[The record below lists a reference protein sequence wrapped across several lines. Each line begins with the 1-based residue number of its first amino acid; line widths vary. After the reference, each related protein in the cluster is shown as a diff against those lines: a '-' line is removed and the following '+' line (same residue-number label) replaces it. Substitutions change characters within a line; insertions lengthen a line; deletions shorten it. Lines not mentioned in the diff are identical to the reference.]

1 MSGFTFPTERERAP
15 VSVLPMLGATL
26 PLIAER
32 FSEAGGVGLLLIDGR
47 ALRALE
53 TSHGAGAQ
61 ERVFERL
68 ASVTRDACADALR
81 PRDILLCGDPGRNE
95 IVVLIFRSRDAG
107 DFLRS
112 QMAPLA
118 RRVASQIRRHAN
130 QIFYPY
136 LRERAEMPTGLS
148 VALRNPRFNEVTQ
161 IRKALEEARADA
173 ELNVL
178 RATRARKRA
187 LVNLILNGRVRTV
200 YEPIV
205 VAESLTAF
213 GYEALAR
220 GPVGTPLASPLAMF
234 ELAEKTDLVFDLD
247 CLCRQRALE
256 GALDFPAGTKLFVN
270 IRPSAFHDPSFQPSA
285 LCLTLERSGLEPRDV
300 VFEISEQESI
310 ENFASFRQARDD
322 YGKLGFQFALDDTG
336 SGYAS
341 FQSVLELA
349 PEFVKVDRA
358 FVAGI
363 DGDPARRAI
372 LSGFQMIADQI
383 GAKIIGEG
391 LDTLE
396 ELHTLRDLGIPFGQG
411 WLFGKPM
418 PLRAGEPSPSEAG

>member
-15 VSVLPMLGATL
+15 VSVLPTLGATL
-26 PLIAER
+26 PTIAER
-32 FSEAGGVGLLLIDGR
+32 FSAAGGVGLLLIDGR
-47 ALRALE
+47 DLRALE
-53 TSHGAGAQ
+53 TTHGAGAQ

-68 ASVTRDACADALR
+68 VSVTRDACSEGLRAD
-81 PRDILLCGDPGRNE
+81 DIVVSGDPGCNE
-95 IVVLIFRSRDAG
+95 IVVLIFRSRDGG
-107 DFLRS
+107 DFLS
-112 QMAPLA
+112 SELAPLA
-118 RRVASQIRRHAN
+118 RQLSSEIRSHAN

-136 LRERAEMPTGLS
+136 LREEVGMPTGLS
-148 VALRNPRFNEVTQ
+148 VALRNPRFSEVTQ
-161 IRKALEEARADA
+161 LRNALEEARADA

-178 RATRARKRA
+178 QATRARKRS
-187 LVNLILNGRVRTV
+187 LVSLILNGQVHTV

-205 VAESLTAF
+205 TAESLTAF

-220 GPVGTPLASPLAMF
+220 GPVGTPLAAPLAMF
-234 ELAEKTDLVFDLD
+234 ALAEQTDLVFDLD

-256 GALDFPAGTKLFVN
+256 GARDFPAGTKLFVN
-270 IRPSAFHDPSFQPSA
+270 IRPSAFHDPSFEPAA
-285 LCLTLERSGLEPRDV
+285 LCRTLDRSGLSPSDV

-310 ENFASFRQARDD
+310 ENFASFRRARDD

-363 DGDPARRAI
+363 DSDPVRRAI
-372 LSGFQMIADQI
+372 LSGFQRIADQI
-383 GAKIIGEG
+383 GAQIIGEG

-396 ELHTLRDLGIPFGQG
+396 ELQTLRELGIPFGQG

-418 PLRAGEPSPSEAG
+418 PLRAGEPHPPTEG